1 MLYRWINAKTGT
13 FYEEIWERDLGS
25 TVDEDTSNNG
35 LYIREARIQNV

>member
-1 MLYRWINAKTGT
+1 MKK
-13 FYEEIWERDLGS
+13 IWERDLGS